1 MKTNRTSTTQQMYIY
16 SEYTGNVP
24 EKKCIVKRLLLSKY
38 HTQFESSLNEHIIK
52 RKITHLVTV
61 RIW

>member
-24 EKKCIVKRLLLSKY
+24 ENKKCIVKRLRLS
-38 HTQFESSLNEHIIK
+38 N
-52 RKITHLVTV
+52 ITHNSNHQ
-61 RIW
+61 